1 MHTKCCPH
9 CPVPLPCWLFLQQWV
24 QCELSDADLMA
35 LKLNPTKMHVLNEA
49 PRWMN
54 NKNIWCYLYGN
65 EEMSLLGLHNA
76 DVTSKEGI
84 AVVFR

>member
-9 CPVPLPCWLFLQQWV
+9 CPVPLHCWLFLQQWV

-65 EEMSLLGLHNA
+65 EEMSVLGLHNA